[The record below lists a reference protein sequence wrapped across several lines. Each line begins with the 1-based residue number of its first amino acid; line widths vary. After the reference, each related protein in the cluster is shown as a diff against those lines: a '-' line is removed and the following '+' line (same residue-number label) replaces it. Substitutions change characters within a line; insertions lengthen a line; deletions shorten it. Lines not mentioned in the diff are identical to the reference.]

1 MILSWFSLVG
11 NSRSFLWDL
20 LEKPWTSLAAQY
32 YAMASLFVVF
42 ISTLTFVVSTV
53 EDAKVNQDGEEAN
66 TGLLLVID
74 ITGEECELV
83 GCVVQLTELP
93 LAPPDI
99 LCVAIF
105 SLEYT
110 VRFLCS
116 PVKKQFVLQ
125 PMNLSKFLHNICH
138 KVETF

>member
-1 MILSWFSLVG
+1 MVS

-66 TGLLLVID
+66 TVLMLIIE
-74 ITGEECELV
+74 ITGESEKVVLTCCSKYSPPPRHPVCRYLHSGVHCEV
-83 GCVVQLTELP
+83 P
-93 LAPPDI
+93 L
-99 LCVAIF
+99 LSCQ
-105 SLEYT
+105 ET
-110 VRFLCS
+110 VR
-116 PVKKQFVLQ
+116 PPADEPQ
-125 PMNLSKFLHNICH
+125 
-138 KVETF
+138 